1 MSELWS
7 QALFPAFLHVEVVVC
22 LSSRETVCTTER
34 FGAWTDPAL
43 L

>member
-7 QALFPAFLHVEVVVC
+7 RAALPAFLHVEVVAC
-22 LSSRETVCTTER
+22 LSSRETACTTER
-34 FGAWTDPAL
+34 FGAWTDPVL